1 MKEWMKYITE
11 DSNNEQ
17 KLTLKQQN
25 ILIAAVELI
34 SEKGYE
40 KVSTAEIA
48 KRAGV
53 AEGTIF
59 RQYKT
64 KKDLLNAIVRPSYMR
79 FIGDII
85 AKSFVE
91 EVIAKDYI
99 NFDTFLN
106 CIIEDR
112 IEFAKQETPL
122 IKVLIQEITAQEDVR
137 EDIKALF
144 LENVYPSFE
153 KTINLF
159 KQKGEIIDIPSITI
173 FRIIITNL
181 FGYLVPRFVLYPELN
196 WDDEYEKK
204 IVIKCI
210 KKALT

>member
-1 MKEWMKYITE
+1 MKYITE

-137 EDIKALF
+137 EDIKSLF

-153 KTINLF
+153 KTINIF

>member
-1 MKEWMKYITE
+1 MKEWMKYIIE

-17 KLTLKQQN
+17 KLTLKQQK

-137 EDIKALF
+137 EDIKSLF

-159 KQKGEIIDIPSITI
+159 KEKGEIIDIPSITI

-181 FGYLVPRFVLYPELN
+181 FGYLVPRFVLYPELS

-204 IVIKCI
+204 IVIQCI

>member
-17 KLTLKQQN
+17 KLTLKQKN

-40 KVSTAEIA
+40 KVSTGEIA

-112 IEFAKQETPL
+112 IEFAKKETPL

-137 EDIKALF
+137 EDIKSLF

-159 KQKGEIIDIPSITI
+159 KQKGEIIDISSNTI

-181 FGYLVPRFVLYPELN
+181 FGYLVPRFVLYPELS

-204 IVIKCI
+204 IVIQCI

>member
-137 EDIKALF
+137 EDIKSLF

-153 KTINLF
+153 KTINMF
-159 KQKGEIIDIPSITI
+159 KQKGEIIDIS
-173 FRIIITNL
+173 FYHYFSYN
-181 FGYLVPRFVLYPELN
+181 N
-196 WDDEYEKK
+196 N
-204 IVIKCI
+204 
-210 KKALT
+210 